1 MIRRR
6 CVHAATVP
14 SSVVRVGWRLVGHPQ
29 RKLGCGGTE
38 RISIHTVDRPR
49 YWLVSRGSAGSAAA
63 RPGAVLALG
72 LSSQGGIWRRLRHI
86 AAAML
91 ASRQC
96 RSPRVDLE
104 HCARSPPLSFPMTL
118 QAGDVSVT
126 LEGKSLEDDI
136 DALNELPS
144 NRRWNWQQLLRAIT
158 PHKNRVRRVRLV
170 GSPGSGGSFEQLP
183 FCAAMLARYLPNA
196 KIVMATRP
204 VSFED
209 FNELVDL
216 IRLVIREERNAGIKA
231 KDIVIDITGGQK
243 TASIAAAAATFNSAV
258 TFQYVQ
264 TSAPY
269 DVYSYDLVWQ
279 SPISL
284 E

>member
-1 MIRRR
+1 MLRLSRHQWFALVGVWLVILSGNW
-6 CVHAATVP
+6 AAEALRELASILSTGQGIGWSVAAQP
-14 SSVVRVGWRLVGHPQ
+14 GLLLLVLVLSSLWVYRHRAVFGGAYGISRQLCSPHDSVVL
-29 RKLGCGGTE
+29 
-38 RISIHTVDRPR
+38 
-49 YWLVSRGSAGSAAA
+49 LVSTSSI
-63 RPGAVLALG
+63 ALG
-72 LSSQGGIWRRLRHI
+72 
-86 AAAML
+86 
-91 ASRQC
+91 
-96 RSPRVDLE
+96 PT
-104 HCARSPPLSFPMTL
+104 PLSFPMTL

-284 E
+284 EE